1 MLTEEYPLSDE
12 RVICERHL
20 DARRYSDGLVKRI
33 FDVVVGGVLLIASL
47 PILAATAAA
56 VRLETPGPIFYSQ
69 HRYGHGGQPF
79 RIIKFRTM
87 RPEPDAAFRQ
97 ATADDER
104 VTRVG
109 ALLRRTSL
117 DELPQLINVVLGQMA
132 LVGPRPHPLALDD
145 QYRNLIPRYDDRYLV
160 RPGVTGLAQVN
171 GARGETPTV
180 AHMAR
185 RIESDLTYV
194 SACSLSLDIRI
205 LVATVGVVMSRKNAY

>member
-1 MLTEEYPLSDE
+1 MLTDQYPPINV
-12 RVICERHL
+12 RVSCVRHP
-20 DARRYSDGLVKRI
+20 DARRYSDGLVKRL
-33 FDVVVGGVLLIASL
+33 FDMAVGGVLLVVFL
-47 PILAATAAA
+47 PVLAVAAAA
-56 VRLETPGPIFYSQ
+56 VRVETPGPIFYCQ
-69 HRYGHGGQPF
+69 HRYGLGGEPF
-79 RIIKFRTM
+79 RIFKFRTM
-87 RPEPDAAFRQ
+87 RAELDAVFRQ

-145 QYRNLIPRYDDRYLV
+145 QYRDLIPRYDDRYLV

-171 GARGETPTV
+171 GARGETPTL

-185 RIESDLTYV
+185 RIENDLTYV
-194 SACSLSLDIRI
+194 SASSLLLDIRI
-205 LVATVGVVMSRKNAY
+205 LLATVGVVVSRKNAY